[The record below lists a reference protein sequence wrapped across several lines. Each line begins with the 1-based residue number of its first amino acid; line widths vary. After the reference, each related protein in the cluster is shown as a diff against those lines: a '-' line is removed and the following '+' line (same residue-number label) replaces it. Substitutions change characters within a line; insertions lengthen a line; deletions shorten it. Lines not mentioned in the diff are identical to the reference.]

1 MDQHHADGIKQSI
14 EDIIGADTSLK
25 RKKKSEEDSQRE
37 KFIKIITLLE
47 EADVRSELLG
57 KDLNL
62 DFSLYDEKFYNVIDN
77 LLLMMF
83 GKEACELIFFYIYE
97 RINPDGTVNDLVDAN
112 NNPVSLSNPIELWE
126 LVKLTSE
133 KFGRGKKK

>member
-1 MDQHHADGIKQSI
+1 MDQRHADGIKQSI

-47 EADVRSELLG
+47 ETEVRSELLE

-62 DFSLYDEKFYNVIDN
+62 NFSFYDEKFYTVIDN

-83 GKEACELIFFYIYE
+83 GKEACELIFFYLYE
-97 RINPDGTVNDLVDAN
+97 RINPDGTVNDLVDAG
-112 NNPVSLSNPIELWE
+112 NNPVPLTNPIELWE

-133 KFGRGKKK
+133 KFGKGKKK

>member
-47 EADVRSELLG
+47 ETEVRSELLE

-62 DFSLYDEKFYNVIDN
+62 NFSFYDEKFYTVIDN

-83 GKEACELIFFYIYE
+83 GKEACELIFFYLYE
-97 RINPDGTVNDLVDAN
+97 RINPDGTVNDLVDAG
-112 NNPVSLSNPIELWE
+112 NNPVPLTNPIELWE

-133 KFGRGKKK
+133 KFGKGKKK